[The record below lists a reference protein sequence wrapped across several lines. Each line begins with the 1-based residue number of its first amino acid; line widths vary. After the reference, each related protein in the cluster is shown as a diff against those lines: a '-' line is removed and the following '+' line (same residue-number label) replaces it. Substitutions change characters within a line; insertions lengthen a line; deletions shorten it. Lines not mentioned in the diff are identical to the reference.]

1 MNFKGC
7 LILLNLCHIRYIEV
21 PAGKKKKKIKL
32 AFGIVSV
39 LKKLAVYGIYAC
51 AALAEITQTLQGLHW
66 GLRCVS
72 AWRLW
77 PGDLTLREEHSA
89 GVQMFYMGHCGISIW
104 DRTNNCER
112 IPGTSEH
119 PFPRS
124 DSLERHGLN
133 GWTLDVRLV
142 WESGVNHFLMS
153 TSKRTV
159 MLQMQRYPMIH

>member
-21 PAGKKKKKIKL
+21 PAGKKKIKL

-39 LKKLAVYGIYAC
+39 LKRQPVWRIYAC
-51 AALAEITQTLQGLHW
+51 AALAEITHTLQGLHR

-89 GVQMFYMGHCGISIW
+89 GVQMFYLGHCGISMW
-104 DRTNNCER
+104 DRTNDCER
-112 IPGTSEH
+112 ILNSSEH

-124 DSLERHGLN
+124 DSLERRGLN

-153 TSKRTV
+153 TSKRIV
-159 MLQMQRYPMIH
+159 KLQMQRYPMVY